1 MKPLTPQE
9 RQLAEATARL
19 IAKAEEIGLPDPP
32 HQLGV
37 PDSGLRL
44 LARAHLEL
52 CDQARALH
60 DIVYP
65 ADPDGTAL
73 TKAAL
78 ARQPGNLTLVREHVG
93 APMSVPPGAVLMSEE
108 TARALDESAAD
119 SPVVDLGKDSA
130 VVEGQ
135 STEQL
140 LDLYCRTMH
149 EAHEAFSKHETYVVR
164 GWDGMDGC
172 WTNCTGEV
180 GREEAL
186 RTWAARTDGGARCVS
201 YDEIDYYRIF
211 PGGGRMHWDG
221 SEGRE
226 MHR

>member
-1 MKPLTPQE
+1 MKPITPEE
-9 RQLAEATARL
+9 RRLAETAARL

-32 HQLGV
+32 NQLGV

-52 CDQARALH
+52 CDQVRRIH
-60 DIVYP
+60 DRVDLT
-65 ADPDGTAL
+65 DPNDPIGVAL
-73 TKAAL
+73 TEVAL
-78 ARQPGNLTLVREHVG
+78 ATRPSGLTLVREHVG
-93 APMSVPPGAVLMSEE
+93 EPLTVPPGGVFTNDED
-108 TARALDESAAD
+108 TARALDESAGDD
-119 SPVVDLGKDSA
+119 SPA
-130 VVEGQ
+130 VNVNLSDEL
-135 STEQL
+135 L

-149 EAHEAFSKHETYVVR
+149 ESRERFVEHQTYVVR
-164 GWDGMDGC
+164 VWDGMDGC
-172 WTNCTGEV
+172 WTDCVSGI

-186 RTWAARTDGGARCVS
+186 RIWAARTDGGRRCVS

-211 PGGGRMHWDG
+211 PDGTRMHWDG